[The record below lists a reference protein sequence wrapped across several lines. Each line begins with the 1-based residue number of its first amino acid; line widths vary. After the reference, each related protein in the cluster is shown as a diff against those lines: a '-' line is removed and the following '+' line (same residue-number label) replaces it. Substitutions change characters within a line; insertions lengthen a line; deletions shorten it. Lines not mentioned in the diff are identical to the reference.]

1 VDAGGAVKT
10 IRINL
15 YLIVAVSVILAGL
28 LAVANAL
35 ADDKNKQTQ
44 NQPPPRLQASLQ
56 GVDLYRAHCASCHG
70 VDGRGNGPVAPALNT
85 PPPDLTRIA
94 ERNGGI
100 FPLER
105 IKKIIAGDQMVS
117 AHGSHEMP
125 VWGPIFHQVEEDR
138 DYGNVRLQNLAEY
151 LRTLQTLQ
159 RK

>member
-1 VDAGGAVKT
+1 VDAGDAVMTKT
-10 IRINL
+10 NI
-15 YLIVAVSVILAGL
+15 YLVLAVGIILAGV
-28 LAVANAL
+28 LAIANAL
-35 ADDKNKQTQ
+35 VQDQKKQAHE
-44 NQPPPRLQASLQ
+44 QPATHLQASLQ

-70 VDGRGNGPVAPALNT
+70 LDGRGNGPVAAALNT
-85 PPPDLTRIA
+85 PPADLTRIA

-105 IKKIIAGDQMVS
+105 IKKIIAGDQLVS
-117 AHGSHEMP
+117 AHGPREMP

>member
-1 VDAGGAVKT
+1 MKTRKMSMRLMMAVT
-10 IRINL
+10 
-15 YLIVAVSVILAGL
+15 VIALGGL
-28 LAVANAL
+28 LAAANMRV
-35 ADDKNKQTQ
+35 DDQNKQSQ
-44 NQPPPRLQASLQ
+44 NQPPPRLPTSLN
-56 GVDLYRAHCASCHG
+56 GVDLYHAYCASCHG
-70 VDGRGNGPVAPALNT
+70 MDGRGNGPVASALNT
-85 PPPDLTRIA
+85 QPSDLTRIA

-105 IKKIIAGDQMVS
+105 VKKIISGDQMVS

-125 VWGPIFHQVEEDR
+125 VWGPVFHQVEEDR

>member
-1 VDAGGAVKT
+1 MTKTNIYLVLAVG
-10 IRINL
+10 I
-15 YLIVAVSVILAGL
+15 ILAGV
-28 LAVANAL
+28 LAIANAL
-35 ADDKNKQTQ
+35 VQDQKKQAHE
-44 NQPPPRLQASLQ
+44 QPATHLQASLQ

-70 VDGRGNGPVAPALNT
+70 LDGRGNGPVAAALNT
-85 PPPDLTRIA
+85 PPADLTRIA

-105 IKKIIAGDQMVS
+105 IKKIIAGDQLVS
-117 AHGSHEMP
+117 AHGPREMP

>member
-1 VDAGGAVKT
+1 
-10 IRINL
+10 
-15 YLIVAVSVILAGL
+15 
-28 LAVANAL
+28 
-35 ADDKNKQTQ
+35 
-44 NQPPPRLQASLQ
+44 LQ

-70 VDGRGNGPVAPALNT
+70 LDGRGNGPVAAALNT
-85 PPPDLTRIA
+85 PPADLTRIA

-105 IKKIIAGDQMVS
+105 IKKIIAGDQLVS
-117 AHGSHEMP
+117 AHGPREMP

>member
-1 VDAGGAVKT
+1 MDAGDAVMTKT
-10 IRINL
+10 NI
-15 YLIVAVSVILAGL
+15 YLVLAVGIILAGV
-28 LAVANAL
+28 LAIANAL
-35 ADDKNKQTQ
+35 VQDQKKQAHE
-44 NQPPPRLQASLQ
+44 QPATHLQASLQ

-70 VDGRGNGPVAPALNT
+70 LDGRGNGPVAAALNT
-85 PPPDLTRIA
+85 PPADLTRIA

-105 IKKIIAGDQMVS
+105 IKKIIAGDQLVS
-117 AHGSHEMP
+117 AHGPREMP